1 MYAKFSK
8 CEFWLKEVEFLGH
21 VLSGAGISV
30 NPNKVS
36 SVVGW
41 KSPRN
46 VGEIRSFL
54 GLAGY
59 YRRFIENFSKIAKP
73 MTELLK
79 KDRKFDLSD
88 DCEASF
94 NELKTRL
101 TTAPVLVLPDP
112 AKSYDVYC
120 DASRRGLGAVLMQ
133 EGKVISYGSRQ
144 LKPNE
149 LNYPTHDLELAAV
162 VHALKTWRHHLIG
175 QWCEIYTDHK
185 SLVYIFT
192 QPDLNLRQRR
202 WLELVKDY
210 DLGVHYHPGKA
221 NVVADALSRNPSFM
235 NPDLW
240 IGRAHV

>member
-1 MYAKFSK
+1 
-8 CEFWLKEVEFLGH
+8 
-21 VLSGAGISV
+21 
-30 NPNKVS
+30 
-36 SVVGW
+36 
-41 KSPRN
+41 
-46 VGEIRSFL
+46 
-54 GLAGY
+54 
-59 YRRFIENFSKIAKP
+59 
-73 MTELLK
+73 
-79 KDRKFDLSD
+79 
-88 DCEASF
+88 
-94 NELKTRL
+94 
-101 TTAPVLVLPDP
+101 
-112 AKSYDVYC
+112 
-120 DASRRGLGAVLMQ
+120 MQ

-175 QWCEIYTDHK
+175 QRCEIYTDHK

-235 NPDLW
+235 NPDLCQEFAKLNMCVGSREFLCTIEVKPDLENEIKEAQKW
-240 IGRAHV
+240 NPGIEEIKSRILLGKAAGFTADDQGILRFGTRLCVPDKPSLK